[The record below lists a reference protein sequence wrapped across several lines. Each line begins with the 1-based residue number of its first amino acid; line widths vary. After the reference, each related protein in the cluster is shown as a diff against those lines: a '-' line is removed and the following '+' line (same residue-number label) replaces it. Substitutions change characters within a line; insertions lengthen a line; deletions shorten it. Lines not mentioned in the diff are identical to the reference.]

1 MDYSGDVIDV
11 KTSVDRKG
19 FIPLGMRSFVFVA
32 CLLVQFTLFAQNIN
46 VEYDKNRDLSRYK
59 TFTIGSGE
67 IITPKDR
74 RTVNEASLHTWIREA
89 IAVELTGK
97 GLVKVDSAGDLL
109 ATYLVGTQQRTDFSQ
124 LGPLGTSPDNSSQ
137 TWSRDY
143 TMGSLI
149 IDLNDRNNSLIWRIN
164 ATTGA
169 AAMDIHVLIDQVV
182 SAGFKKFSLKPKKV
196 KKKKK

>member
-1 MDYSGDVIDV
+1 MRFYVLSLL
-11 KTSVDRKG
+11 TLLLSESV
-19 FIPLGMRSFVFVA
+19 
-32 CLLVQFTLFAQNIN
+32 AQDIN

-59 TFTIGSGE
+59 TFTMGSGE

-74 RTVNEASLHTWIREA
+74 RTGNEGNLHKWVKQA
-89 IAVELTGK
+89 IEEELKEK
-97 GLVKVDSAGDLL
+97 GLTQVDSAGDLL
-109 ATYLVGTQQRTDFSQ
+109 ATYLIGTQQRRDVSQ

-143 TMGSLI
+143 TMGNLI
-149 IDLNDRNNSLIWRIN
+149 IDLNDRNRNLIWRIN

-169 AAMDIHVLIDQVV
+169 AAMDINVLIEQVV
-182 SAGFKKFSLKPKKV
+182 SAGFKKFSLKPKKE

>member
-1 MDYSGDVIDV
+1 MRI
-11 KTSVDRKG
+11 SV
-19 FIPLGMRSFVFVA
+19 PLAF
-32 CLLVQFTLFAQNIN
+32 LFLPFFLAAQDIS

-74 RTVNEASLHTWIREA
+74 RTVNEASLHKWIKES
-89 IAVELTGK
+89 IAEELKQK
-97 GLVKVDSAGDLL
+97 GMIQVDSAGDLL

-149 IDLNDRNNSLIWRIN
+149 IDLNDRNNNLIWRIN
-164 ATTGA
+164 ASTGA
-169 AAMDIHVLIDQVV
+169 AAMDIHVLIEQVV
-182 SAGFKKFSLKPKKV
+182 SAGFKKFSLKPKKE

>member
-1 MDYSGDVIDV
+1 
-11 KTSVDRKG
+11 
-19 FIPLGMRSFVFVA
+19 MRFSN
-32 CLLVQFTLFAQNIN
+32 LLAFLFVQFPLVAQDIN

-59 TFTIGSGE
+59 SFTIGAGE

-74 RTVNEASLHTWIREA
+74 RTVNEASLHKWIKEA
-89 IAVELTGK
+89 IAEELREK
-97 GLVKVDSAGDLL
+97 GMVQVDSAGDLL

-149 IDLNDRNNSLIWRIN
+149 IDLNDRSKNLIWRVN

-182 SAGFKKFSLKPKKV
+182 SAGFKKFSLKPKKA
-196 KKKKK
+196 KKKK

>member
-1 MDYSGDVIDV
+1 MRV
-11 KTSVDRKG
+11 SV
-19 FIPLGMRSFVFVA
+19 PLAF
-32 CLLVQFTLFAQNIN
+32 LFLPIFLAAQDIN

-74 RTVNEASLHTWIREA
+74 RTVNEASLHKWIKESIAEELRE
-89 IAVELTGK
+89 K
-97 GLVKVDSAGDLL
+97 GMVQVDSAGDLL

-149 IDLNDRNNSLIWRIN
+149 IDLNDRNNNLIWRVN
-164 ATTGA
+164 ASTGA
-169 AAMDIHVLIDQVV
+169 AAMDIHVLIEQVV

-196 KKKKK
+196 KKKK

>member
-1 MDYSGDVIDV
+1 
-11 KTSVDRKG
+11 
-19 FIPLGMRSFVFVA
+19 MRSLFLLA
-32 CLLVQFTLFAQNIN
+32 CLLVQVPLVAQDIN

-74 RTVNEASLHTWIREA
+74 RTGNEASLHKWIKES
-89 IAVELTGK
+89 IAEELKEK
-97 GLVKVDSAGDLL
+97 GMVQVDSAGDLL

-143 TMGSLI
+143 TMGNLI
-149 IDLNDRNNSLIWRIN
+149 IDLNDRNNNLIWRIN

-169 AAMDIHVLIDQVV
+169 AAMDIHVLIEQVV

>member
-1 MDYSGDVIDV
+1 MRFLFRYVLLFSAPGA
-11 KTSVDRKG
+11 
-19 FIPLGMRSFVFVA
+19 LG
-32 CLLVQFTLFAQNIN
+32 QDIN
-46 VEYDKNRDLSRYK
+46 VEYDKNRDLSHYK
-59 TFTIGSGE
+59 TFTMGTGE

-74 RTVNEASLHTWIREA
+74 RTGNEANLHKWVQTA
-89 IAVELTGK
+89 IVEELTEK

-109 ATYLVGTQQRTDFSQ
+109 ATYLIGTQQRSDFSQ

-149 IDLNDRNNSLIWRIN
+149 IDLNDRNKNLIWRVN

-169 AAMDIHVLIDQVV
+169 AAMDINVLIEQVV

-196 KKKKK
+196 KKKK